1 MELLTNT
8 LSLPGYVSDTMALAA
23 VALIGYLFGHRTRQ
37 QSTDPVDE
45 KLKAELSRAVRIAKE
60 LQQVAGRIRKEVA
73 LHQSSI
79 SQFHSR
85 MGRLQ
90 ENDAGDALQTL
101 TGEAEALLGPTM
113 RLASNLAAAYDQL
126 RQQSS
131 QLMNFAGSRSD
142 PQTGV
147 GNRRALEEQLDTQ
160 LAAYKENNS
169 RFSLTLFSIELPSF
183 ARSQELLSLDLL
195 RDVAELLE
203 HSARDTDLVARY
215 SENEFVVLMAQ
226 TTLAGAAVFSE
237 RLFHKVTTELGCV
250 IDGGIVEVQPG
261 DTPEKL
267 LSRADSALYSARSSG
282 RSCLYLH
289 NGKALRQLESTHSH
303 AVAELPS
310 TAAESVVGVNGVVGA
325 NVTAADMD
333 DWDA

>member
-1 MELLTNT
+1 MELLANT

-37 QSTDPVDE
+37 PSADPMDE
-45 KLKAELSRAVRIAKE
+45 KLNAELSRAVRIAKE
-60 LQQVAGRIRKEVA
+60 LRQVAGRIRKEVA

-79 SQFHSR
+79 SQFQSR
-85 MGRLQ
+85 VGRLQ
-90 ENDAGDALQTL
+90 ENDAGDAWQTL
-101 TGEAEALLGPTM
+101 TGEAEALLAPTM
-113 RLASNLAAAYDQL
+113 KLASNLAAAYDQL

-160 LAAYKENNS
+160 LAAYEENSS
-169 RFSLTLFSIELPSF
+169 RFSLTLLSIELPSID
-183 ARSQELLSLDLL
+183 RSQELFSSDLL
-195 RDVAELLE
+195 RDFAELLE

-215 SENEFVVLMAQ
+215 CDDEFVVLMAQ

-237 RLFHKVTTELGCV
+237 RLLHKVTAELGCV
-250 IDGGIVEVQPG
+250 IGGGIVEVQPG

-289 NGKALRQLESTHSH
+289 NGKALRQLESSHSD
-303 AVAELPS
+303 AEAELPS
-310 TAAESVVGVNGVVGA
+310 TTAESVVGA
-325 NVTAADMD
+325 NVAATAMD
-333 DWDA
+333 DWDV